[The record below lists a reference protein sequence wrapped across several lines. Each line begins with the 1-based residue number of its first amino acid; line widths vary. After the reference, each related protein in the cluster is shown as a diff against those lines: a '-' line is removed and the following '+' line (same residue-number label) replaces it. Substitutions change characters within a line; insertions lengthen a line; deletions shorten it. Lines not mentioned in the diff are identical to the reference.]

1 MVDQAPV
8 TAAGAREP
16 TKRPK
21 PIPVKV
27 KDAIRLM
34 VLGRLDDSDCQ
45 PLDFIAAAREC
56 GIKPDVMRR
65 YLDRPQVRAL
75 LMAERR
81 AFRAA
86 ICASNEAAL
95 LDIRNNAVNAMA
107 RIGAIRQL
115 EQMDEADTSARPG
128 AMRQQLPGMTVVL
141 NVGVVPPQPLTV
153 EHDPLVP
160 RSLSPVAL
168 DVRPTQPRRPIG
180 G

>member
-1 MVDQAPV
+1 MVNHAPL
-8 TAAGAREP
+8 TAAGDRQ
-16 TKRPK
+16 KRPQ
-21 PIPVKV
+21 PVAKNV
-27 KDAIRLM
+27 RDAIKLM
-34 VLGRLDDSDCQ
+34 VFGRLDDPGCK

-115 EQMDEADTSARPG
+115 EQMETTDAEVHSPG
-128 AMRQQLPGMTVVL
+128 RQVLPGLIVQINAVL
-141 NVGVVPPQPLTV
+141 PHVQPAPMI
-153 EHDPLVP
+153 EHDPTVP
-160 RSLSPVAL
+160 EQLSPHVFG
-168 DVRPTQPRRPIG
+168 VRPVTRRE
-180 G
+180 